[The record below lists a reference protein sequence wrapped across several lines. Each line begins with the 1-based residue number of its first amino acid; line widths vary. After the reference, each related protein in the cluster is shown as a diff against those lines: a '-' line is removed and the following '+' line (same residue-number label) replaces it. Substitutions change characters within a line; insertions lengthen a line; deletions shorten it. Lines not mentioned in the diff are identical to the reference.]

1 MVWEPRMSVFS
12 NPSFSEH
19 ELVAFRNDRH
29 SGLQAIIAV
38 HSSALG
44 PAVGGCRM
52 YPYASE
58 ADALHDVLRLSRGMT
73 HKSALAGLPF
83 GGGKSIVIGDP
94 HTQKS
99 RALLEAMG
107 DFVNSLGGRYIT
119 AEDVGTSVA
128 DIRTM
133 ARRTPYVAGLD
144 DNEHGGDPSPS
155 TAYGVFL
162 GIRTAVRHR
171 YGRDKLD
178 GIGISIQG
186 LGHVGFKLAR
196 LLIEDGATVYGADIN
211 AANLERAAAELGVRP
226 VSSDE
231 VLFLPVD
238 VVAPCAMGAIWNRE
252 SISRLRA
259 GIVCGAANNQLATPA
274 DGELLRRR
282 GVLYC
287 PDFLVNAGGIIE
299 AHHQILRSGES
310 ERLAHI
316 GRIETTL
323 AEVLRLSGERQVSTE
338 SVARE
343 MAEDILRGSSRGS
356 IETCEGADRSL
367 AA

>member
-1 MVWEPRMSVFS
+1 MVGEPRMSVFS

-83 GGGKSIVIGDP
+83 GGGKSIIIGDP

-231 VLFLPVD
+231 VLLLPVD

-343 MAEDILRGSSRGS
+343 MAEDILRGN
-356 IETCEGADRSL
+356 TCATEGADRSL

>member
-1 MVWEPRMSVFS
+1 MSVFS

-19 ELVAFRNDRH
+19 ELVAFHNDRQ

-58 ADALHDVLRLSRGMT
+58 EDALHDVLRLSRGMT
-73 HKSALAGLPF
+73 YKSALAGLPF
-83 GGGKSIVIGDP
+83 GGGKSIIIGDP
-94 HTQKS
+94 RKQKTP
-99 RALLEAMG
+99 ALLEAMG
-107 DFVNSLGGRYIT
+107 GFVHSLGGRYIT

-128 DIRTM
+128 DIRAM
-133 ARRTPYVAGLD
+133 AQKTPYVTGLD

-162 GIRTAVRHR
+162 GIRAAVRHR
-171 YGRDKLD
+171 YGKESLKDCAV
-178 GIGISIQG
+178 SIQG

-196 LLIEDGATVYGADIN
+196 LLIEDGAIVHGADIN
-211 AANLERAAAELGVRP
+211 ADNLERAVAELGVRP
-226 VSSDE
+226 VGGDE
-231 VLFLPVD
+231 ALFLPVD
-238 VVAPCAMGAIWNRE
+238 VVAPCAMGAVWNAD
-252 SISRLRA
+252 SISKLRA
-259 GIVCGAANNQLATPA
+259 GIVCGGANNQLATA
-274 DGELLRRR
+274 EDGNRLREL

-287 PDFLVNAGGIIE
+287 PDFVVNAGGIIE
-299 AHHQILRSGES
+299 AHHQRRNSGES
-310 ERLAHI
+310 VRRAHI
-316 GRIETTL
+316 ERIESTL

-338 SVARE
+338 LIAEE
-343 MAEDILRGSSRGS
+343 MAEKILRDGLRGAIDS
-356 IETCEGADRSL
+356 GDGVNQSL